1 VGGQRR
7 PVLAFNF
14 GESPIRAL
22 AADADG
28 YSVYVGTGAGDLA
41 CFDMRTGN
49 LCLDC
54 SIWHQTVEANHA
66 RLQ

>member
-1 VGGQRR
+1 MGGQRR

-49 LCLDC
+49 L
-54 SIWHQTVEANHA
+54 
-66 RLQ
+66 